1 MHASDQSSGLEVSEK
16 KDLGMDCGADVD
28 ENTKTEVLEDNGE
41 VFNQAEF
48 RALGWVKAGIILM
61 KLCFATG
68 VLTIPSAFNVVG
80 YGPGIILL
88 VAWGSLTTYYAY
100 VMYVFRMKHPGVHN
114 IADAAAVIG
123 GSILREIAGILFL
136 LTWVLSSGS
145 GFIGL
150 AQGFKILANGKVCTV
165 VWTMV
170 AALLTAVVA
179 SIPTLG
185 KLAILTWIGFA
196 SIFTAVFVVVVGVSQ
211 VDRPAAAPQTGP
223 YDLGVISVGN
233 LAFVPGL
240 TAAINLFAGY
250 ASTPTFMPVV
260 AEMRVPSAFPKAL
273 FSSQAFLMACY
284 VSFGMVVYYYCGQ
297 YVASPSLAR
306 AGGTVE
312 KIAYGISIPG
322 FIMTSTLWVHLA
334 AKFLLVR
341 ILRNSTHLQSNTV
354 IHWSTWLGS
363 TLGISAIAFIT
374 AEAIPFFSYLI
385 GLIAS
390 FCCAPTCF
398 IFPALMALYMD
409 KGNHTSSKV
418 KMALF
423 ALHIFTALLGAF
435 ITVAGSY
442 TSIQSIINAYND
454 GILRR
459 FSATHSTPQ
468 PRHGRLQT
476 AMQLGTNAN
485 GFPGK
490 KTPVDAGVR
499 KILQAKT
506 KGELRDAFATS
517 IEIPRSPIQYLEQC
531 LAELQRT
538 HALLSNG
545 GSPGLDTLNSSDPAH
560 DKVIELTAVAI
571 TNRTTSSLIKSHTT
585 LQHGAKLF
593 YPSERPPLKI
603 PVHGIYH
610 DIYPRTAGREYAAQ
624 FSRFNARK
632 IPLDVAKR
640 LFDNY
645 KDNIL
650 PRFPCFMESTLLQ
663 YFDHFYGESTD
674 LPSTTIFVVTLILAI
689 SSLTSKRHDFRKVAA
704 LSEALHADAM
714 RHVDFLSHSSI
725 ESLQGLLFLI
735 QTALLLPH
743 TVNLW
748 YVSGEAMRMAIA
760 LGLHQEPDIS
770 LVPDRAHAE
779 LRRRLFWVTYQ
790 LERIVAISCGCPVAI
805 SDDHITT
812 QLPFKG
818 GCPHK
823 NLGSFL
829 EHMPPVHEEKQ
840 FLIHTQMCLIQ
851 SEIHGVQFFDQPIPD
866 EEVNH
871 TAWVQKS
878 KESVHTLLRYASSE
892 GIVTPWLISAAQQC
906 QILLHRPCSRDIAV
920 SEASLI
926 EAATA
931 SIHLV
936 NTLLKSSLAGGFVF
950 TFELANSAFQ
960 GGMILLYALRNHTAQ
975 VQQATLADDSNLALE
990 NLSRY
995 ITELVETN
1003 LRNPIGNLGSE
1014 YDMIVL
1020 EELDFLVT
1028 QRRVHS
1034 IYHRNLPVP
1043 SKQSADAQFE
1053 SLNQI
1058 SPGFLD
1064 DDSWWRDFIND
1075 DFDMFDHYEPST
1087 STGSFTVPALE
1098 NPPDQ
1103 KSPKIQR
1110 QPVKRGTDLDEVLEA
1125 LPACSFCRDRRIKC
1139 HRQLPACREC
1149 QRTGRECTFFDPILS
1164 ENISLKRVHFLAKK
1178 IKELAA
1184 RNAASPIA
1192 HFSASSEINHSQRI
1206 VLLPFE
1212 TSKDRPVEQESI
1224 GQFPYAK
1231 TAFYGP
1237 WSLPGCL
1244 RALLKTTPDWD
1255 IPPSLREANKSSN
1268 RISLGLSA
1276 AHADLPSPSVTQS
1289 LIQLFCQSVNTF
1301 FPILDKT
1308 SLTELAS
1315 RSYDE
1320 NANNAAEI
1328 FYLTRGI
1335 ACLVAKRSEPM
1346 LASWGRSFFE
1356 TAISH
1361 FDTTCDHSSR
1371 SINVKLLQRTLLIC
1385 VYLLLDPEAGD
1396 IWRHLGFAIHLF
1408 LDLSH
1413 RPSDDE
1419 DEDHQLFCTLTR
1431 TLYCLESQISIAYS
1445 RPSLLIIGDNLRDEL
1460 TQRTSNSLEENISIF
1475 FYLISFHKMKIHS
1488 ALLKQDPDITVHSQ
1502 LQTDEFSCETLRQ
1515 DLDEWFVRWK
1525 VLVTSL
1531 SENQDKR
1538 GLVSWGELNYYQGLF
1553 MMSILWPRTAI
1564 SLCGN
1569 ITKACTDMSRQQQLF
1584 AHLNSEETPLIF
1596 PMKLDHRA
1604 YGGSSRAA
1612 SNERR
1617 KEGSWSETPR
1627 CWNTERVIFDPI
1639 HRCHDFSYSST
1650 RGTVSI
1656 GRCLVLLSSLEADPA
1671 NLLTGQTMVL
1681 EELCKA
1687 EDVRQ

>member
-16 KDLGMDCGADVD
+16 KDLGMDHGADID
-28 ENTKTEVLEDNGE
+28 ENAKTEVLEDNGE

-68 VLTIPSAFNVVG
+68 VLAIPSAFNVVG

-100 VMYVFRMKHPGVHN
+100 VMYVFRMKYPGVHN

-123 GSILREIAGILFL
+123 GPIAREIAGILFL

-170 AALLTAVVA
+170 AALLTAVAA

-223 YDLGVISVGN
+223 YDLGVIAVGGPS
-233 LAFVPGL
+233 FVPGL

-297 YVASPSLAR
+297 YVASPSLAS

-341 ILRNSTHLQSNTV
+341 ILRNSTHLQSNTI

-409 KGNHTSSKV
+409 KGNHTSSKL

-454 GILRR
+454 GIVGGAFTCHSDASPQLIQHHNHNTAA
-459 FSATHSTPQ
+459 SNGDAT
-468 PRHGRLQT
+468 
-476 AMQLGTNAN
+476 
-485 GFPGK
+485 
-490 KTPVDAGVR
+490 
-499 KILQAKT
+499 
-506 KGELRDAFATS
+506 
-517 IEIPRSPIQYLEQC
+517 SPIQYLEQR

-538 HALLSNG
+538 HTLLSNG
-545 GSPGLDTLNSSDPAH
+545 ESFGLDTLNSSDPTH
-560 DKVIELTAVAI
+560 GKVIELANVAI
-571 TNRTTSSLIKSHTT
+571 TSRTTPSLVKSNNTI
-585 LQHGAKLF
+585 QHGAKLF

-624 FSRFNARK
+624 FSQFNAHK

-640 LFDNY
+640 LFCNY

-650 PRFPCFMESTLLQ
+650 PRFPCFIESTLLQ
-663 YFDHFYGESTD
+663 YFDDFYSGSPD
-674 LPSTTIFVVTLILAI
+674 PSSTTISVVTLILAI

-725 ESLQGLLFLI
+725 ASLQGLLLLI

-760 LGLHQEPDIS
+760 LGLHQEPDRSI
-770 LVPDRAHAE
+770 VPDREHAE

-818 GCPHK
+818 GRPRT
-823 NLGSFL
+823 NLDSFL
-829 EHMPPVHEEKQ
+829 EQMPPAHEEKQ

-851 SEIHGVQFFDQPIPD
+851 SEIHGVQFFDQPIPHQESD
-866 EEVNH
+866 H
-871 TAWVQKS
+871 TAWVQRS
-878 KESVHTLLRYASSE
+878 KESVHALLRHASSE
-892 GIVTPWLISAAQQC
+892 GIITPWLISAAQQC

-936 NTLLKSSLAGGFVF
+936 NTSLKSSLVGGFVF

-960 GGMILLYALRNHTAQ
+960 GG
-975 VQQATLADDSNLALE
+975 
-990 NLSRY
+990 
-995 ITELVETN
+995 
-1003 LRNPIGNLGSE
+1003 NLGSE
-1014 YDMIVL
+1014 YDMSVL

-1043 SKQSADAQFE
+1043 SKQNADAQFE

-1087 STGSFTVPALE
+1087 SADSFTVPALE
-1098 NPPDQ
+1098 SPPDQ
-1103 KSPKIQR
+1103 RSPKIQR
-1110 QPVKRGTDLDEVLEA
+1110 QFVKRGTDLDEVLEA

-1164 ENISLKRVHFLAKK
+1164 ENISLKRVHSLAEK

-1184 RNAASPIA
+1184 RNAASPNA
-1192 HFSASSEINHSQRI
+1192 QFSASSEINHSQRI
-1206 VLLPFE
+1206 VLLPFA
-1212 TSKDRPVEQESI
+1212 TSKGCSVEQEDI
-1224 GQFPYAK
+1224 RHHPYANA
-1231 TAFYGP
+1231 AFYGP

-1244 RALLKTTPDWD
+1244 RALLKTAPDWD

-1268 RISLGLSA
+1268 RVALGLSPT
-1276 AHADLPSPSVTQS
+1276 HADLPSPSAIQS
-1289 LIQLFCQSVNTF
+1289 LIHLFCRSVNTF
-1301 FPILDKT
+1301 FPILDEA
-1308 SLTELAS
+1308 SLTALAS
-1315 RSYDE
+1315 RSCNE
-1320 NANNAAEI
+1320 NANNPDEI
-1328 FYLTRGI
+1328 LYLALGL
-1335 ACLVAKRSEPM
+1335 ACLVAKRNEAM

-1356 TAISH
+1356 TAISR

-1371 SINVKLLQRTLLIC
+1371 SINVKLLQRTLLVC
-1385 VYLLLDPEAGD
+1385 LYLLLDPEAGD
-1396 IWRHLGFAIHLF
+1396 IWRHLGFAIRLF

-1413 RPSDDE
+1413 RPSEDE
-1419 DEDHQLFCTLTR
+1419 DEDHKLFCTLTR
-1431 TLYCLESQISIAYS
+1431 TLYCLESQVSIAYS

-1460 TQRTSNSLEENISIF
+1460 TQHTSNSLEENTSIF

-1488 ALLKQDPDITVHSQ
+1488 ALLKQDSDITLHSH
-1502 LQTDEFSCETLRQ
+1502 LQTDEFSYETLRQ

-1531 SENQDKR
+1531 SENQDKHV
-1538 GLVSWGELNYYQGLF
+1538 LTSWGELNYYQGLF
-1553 MMSILWPRTAI
+1553 MMSTLWPRTAI

-1569 ITKACTDMSRQQQLF
+1569 ITKACIDMNRQQQLF

-1596 PMKLDHRA
+1596 PMNWTIGHLVAQVGLHLMSEENKDPGQKL
-1604 YGGSSRAA
+1604 
-1612 SNERR
+1612 
-1617 KEGSWSETPR
+1617 
-1627 CWNTERVIFDPI
+1627 
-1639 HRCHDFSYSST
+1639 

-1671 NLLTGQTMVL
+1671 NLLTGQTMIL

>member
-16 KDLGMDCGADVD
+16 RDLGMDHGADID
-28 ENTKTEVLEDNGE
+28 ENAKTEVLEDNGE

-100 VMYVFRMKHPGVHN
+100 VMYVFRMKYPGVHN

-123 GSILREIAGILFL
+123 GPIAREIAGILFL

-170 AALLTAVVA
+170 AALLTAVAA

-233 LAFVPGL
+233 PAFVPGL

-297 YVASPSLAR
+297 YVASPSLAS

-341 ILRNSTHLQSNTV
+341 ILRNSTHLQSNT
-354 IHWSTWLGS
+354 ITHWSTWLGS

-409 KGNHTSSKV
+409 KGNHTSSKL

-454 GILRR
+454 GIV
-459 FSATHSTPQ
+459 
-468 PRHGRLQT
+468 G
-476 AMQLGTNAN
+476 G
-485 GFPGK
+485 
-490 KTPVDAGVR
+490 
-499 KILQAKT
+499 
-506 KGELRDAFATS
+506 AFTCH
-517 IEIPRSPIQYLEQC
+517 PIQYLEQR

-538 HALLSNG
+538 HTLLSN
-545 GSPGLDTLNSSDPAH
+545 SKSSDLDTLDNSDPAH
-560 DKVIELTAVAI
+560 DKVIELATVAI
-571 TNRTTSSLIKSHTT
+571 TSQTTPSLIKSNTT
-585 LQHGAKLF
+585 IQHGAKLF

-624 FSRFNARK
+624 FSQFNARK

-674 LPSTTIFVVTLILAI
+674 LSSTTIFVVTLILAI

-714 RHVDFLSHSSI
+714 RHVDFFEPLIDRLSTMLTTPHSNRSTTATYCK
-725 ESLQGLLFLI
+725 SL
-735 QTALLLPH
+735 
-743 TVNLW
+743 
-748 YVSGEAMRMAIA
+748 
-760 LGLHQEPDIS
+760 EPDRS

-818 GCPHK
+818 GRPHK
-823 NLGSFL
+823 NLDSFL

-866 EEVNH
+866 QEVDH

-878 KESVHTLLRYASSE
+878 KESVHALLRYASSE
-892 GIVTPWLISAAQQC
+892 GVITPWLISAAQQS

-936 NTLLKSSLAGGFVF
+936 NTSLKSSLAGDFVF

-975 VQQATLADDSNLALE
+975 VQQATLADESNLALE
-990 NLSRY
+990 NLCRLFETLSARWPALSDTARY

-1014 YDMIVL
+1014 YDMSVL

-1034 IYHRNLPVP
+1034 IYHRNLPIP
-1043 SKQSADAQFE
+1043 SKQNADAQFE

-1087 STGSFTVPALE
+1087 SADSFTVPALE
-1098 NPPDQ
+1098 STPDQ
-1103 KSPKIQR
+1103 RSPKIQR
-1110 QPVKRGTDLDEVLEA
+1110 QLVKRGTDLDEVLEG

-1149 QRTGRECTFFDPILS
+1149 QRTNRECTFFDPILS
-1164 ENISLKRVHFLAKK
+1164 ENISLKRVHFLAEK

-1184 RNAASPIA
+1184 RNTASPTA
-1192 HFSASSEINHSQRI
+1192 HFTASSEITYSQRI
-1206 VLLPFE
+1206 VLLPFD
-1212 TSKDRPVEQESI
+1212 TSKDRSVEQEDI
-1224 GQFPYAK
+1224 RQLTNAN

-1255 IPPSLREANKSSN
+1255 IPSCLREANKSSN
-1268 RISLGLSA
+1268 RSALRLSA
-1276 AHADLPSPSVTQS
+1276 VPADLPSPSVTQS
-1289 LIQLFCQSVNTF
+1289 LIHLFCRSVNTF
-1301 FPILDKT
+1301 FPILDET
-1308 SLTELAS
+1308 SLKALAS
-1315 RSYDE
+1315 RSCNE
-1320 NANNAAEI
+1320 NASNQDEI
-1328 FYLTRGI
+1328 FYLALGL
-1335 ACLVAKRSEPM
+1335 ACLVAKRTEPM

-1356 TAISH
+1356 AAISR
-1361 FDTTCDHSSR
+1361 FDTSCDHSSR
-1371 SINVKLLQRTLLIC
+1371 SINVKLLQRTLLVC

-1396 IWRHLGFAIHLF
+1396 IWRHLGFAIRLF

-1413 RPSDDE
+1413 RPSEDE
-1419 DEDHQLFCTLTR
+1419 DEDHPLFCTLTR
-1431 TLYCLESQISIAYS
+1431 TLYCLES

-1460 TQRTSNSLEENISIF
+1460 TQRTRNSLEENISIF
-1475 FYLISFHKMKIHS
+1475 FYLISFHKMKVHS
-1488 ALLKQDPDITVHSQ
+1488 ALLKQDSDITVQSQ
-1502 LQTDEFSCETLRQ
+1502 LQTDDFSCETLRQ

-1531 SENQDKR
+1531 SEDQDKHR
-1538 GLVSWGELNYYQGLF
+1538 LVSWGELNYYQGLF
-1553 MMSILWPRTAI
+1553 MMSTLWPRTTI
-1564 SLCGN
+1564 SFCGN

-1584 AHLNSEETPLIF
+1584 AYLNSEETSLIF
-1596 PMKLDHRA
+1596 PMNWTVGHLVAQVGLHLMSEENKDPGQKL
-1604 YGGSSRAA
+1604 
-1612 SNERR
+1612 
-1617 KEGSWSETPR
+1617 
-1627 CWNTERVIFDPI
+1627 
-1639 HRCHDFSYSST
+1639 

-1656 GRCLVLLSSLEADPA
+1656 GRCLVLLSSLEADPS

-1681 EELCKA
+1681 EELCEA